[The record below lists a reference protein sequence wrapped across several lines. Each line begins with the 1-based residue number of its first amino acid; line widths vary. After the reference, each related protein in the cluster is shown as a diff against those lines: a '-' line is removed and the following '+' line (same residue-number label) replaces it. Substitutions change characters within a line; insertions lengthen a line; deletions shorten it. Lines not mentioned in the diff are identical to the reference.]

1 MSFEKELAKKDVEIA
16 DDGSQ
21 PRGQRTQGHF
31 KRVIAAVRA
40 AEAKASDEMAGANER
55 CRAAQDRVIELQ
67 EENHRLREEV
77 RKYEFATMLAQIDVS
92 TETKKQLLGV
102 DTVAAAG

>member
-1 MSFEKELAKKDVEIA
+1 MSFERELARKDVEIS

-40 AEAKASDEMAGANER
+40 AEAKATDEMNGANER
-55 CRAAQDRVIELQ
+55 CRAAQDMVIDLQ
-67 EENHRLREEV
+67 SENHALREEV
-77 RKYEFATMLAQIDVS
+77 RKYEFAAMLAAVDVS
-92 TETKKQLLGV
+92 TEVKQQLLGV
-102 DTVAAAG
+102 ETSAAFV